1 MSWRNHTH
9 GYLYLYCS
17 VFRLMSQGR
26 LRFIDKNMNY
36 MFEIKGLF
44 SSGDRKQ
51 VFYYEKKANVN
62 VSLFFNFRIFER

>member
-1 MSWRNHTH
+1 
-9 GYLYLYCS
+9 
-17 VFRLMSQGR
+17 MSQGR
-26 LRFIDKNMNY
+26 LRFFDKNMNY

-62 VSLFFNFRIFER
+62 VSLFFNIRIFERWAGATKRLAISIYIVLL